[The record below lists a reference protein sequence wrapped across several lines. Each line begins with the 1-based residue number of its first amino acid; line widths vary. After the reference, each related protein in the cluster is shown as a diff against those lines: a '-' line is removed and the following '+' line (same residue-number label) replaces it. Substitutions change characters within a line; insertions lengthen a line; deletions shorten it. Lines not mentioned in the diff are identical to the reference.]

1 VKPLPIPAKDAA
13 ALACLAGLG
22 LGVALVASLGW
33 ALIVVSA
40 LILVYIILPDQ
51 KPGGPTP

>member
-1 VKPLPIPAKDAA
+1 MKRLRLTQDHA
-13 ALACLAGLG
+13 ALAALAGIG

-40 LILVYIILPDQ
+40 LVLVYVILPDQ
-51 KPGGPTP
+51 SGGPTQ